1 MRVPW
6 YQPFSDGMGKWNSN
20 AIYIFRFRMTLKN
33 RFEFC
38 FPFFVFAWLWKTD
51 LNFIFRF
58 SFSHHFEKRTWIS
71 FLYCVCYWKTDWSYV
86 CHFFFQRNAKT
97 KNEKQNSYPFFDAK
111 TKNEIRSAKPFFKVR
126 RKRKTKSKIQICFSM
141 SCENEK
147 WKWHL
152 NSLFSCHRKTAGT
165 KVHALQNTVSW
176 PILAKRKMEK
186 WPIFDQNHGLTPSE
200 KSQFFDFLI
209 FLFLKPIL
217 PKKKWITV
225 NFWPKPWFNPF
236 GKTSIFRLFELLF
249 L

>member
-6 YQPFSDGMGKWNSN
+6 CQPFSDGMGKWNSN
-20 AIYIFRFRMTLKN
+20 ATYIFRFHMTLKN

-58 SFSHHFEKRTWIS
+58 SSVAS
-71 FLYCVCYWKTDWSYV
+71 LWKTDLNFVFVLCLLLKNRLELCLS
-86 CHFFFQRNAKT
+86 FFFQRNAKT

-111 TKNEIRSAKPFFKVR
+111 KKNEIRSAKPFFKVR

-186 WPIFDQNHGLTPSE
+186 RPIFDQNHGLTPSE

-217 PKKKWITV
+217 PKK
-225 NFWPKPWFNPF
+225 N
-236 GKTSIFRLFELLF
+236 E
-249 L
+249 

>member
-1 MRVPW
+1 MPTVFRW
-6 YQPFSDGMGKWNSN
+6 HGKMEFKCHLHFSFSN
-20 AIYIFRFRMTLKN
+20 DIEKQIWILLSVFRFRLTLKN
-33 RFEFC
+33 GFEFH
-38 FPFFVFAWLWKTD
+38 FSIFVFASLWKTD
-51 LNFIFRF
+51 LNFVFVLCLLLKNRLELCL
-58 SFSHHFEKRTWIS
+58 S
-71 FLYCVCYWKTDWSYV
+71 
-86 CHFFFQRNAKT
+86 FFFQRNAKT

-176 PILAKRKMEK
+176 PILPKRKMEK

>member
-1 MRVPW
+1 MAWENGIQMPL
-6 YQPFSDGMGKWNSN
+6 
-20 AIYIFRFRMTLKN
+20 T
-33 RFEFC
+33 
-38 FPFFVFAWLWKTD
+38 FFVFTWHWKTD
-51 LNFIFRF
+51 LNFAFRF
-58 SFSHHFEKRTWIS
+58 SFSLDLNFVFVLCLLLKNRLELCLS
-71 FLYCVCYWKTDWSYV
+71 
-86 CHFFFQRNAKT
+86 FFFQRNAKT